1 MNQDLE
7 FGLTVLSTPDGSQRT
22 DIGIIAKDNT
32 SVMINWDLPG
42 WDYGNVSDITQW
54 SECEIACNNDV
65 KCVAWTYVKD
75 RQINNNCF
83 LKSGVSFLNSNAV
96 CVSGVKPKQNN
107 KQFVWVYVNR
117 TLSQKNPSPARGI
130 VHAPLWLES
139 TSMNNQW
146 FLELDIF
153 IDHSVIEVFEPEGGQ
168 FVTTARVYPE
178 EANANNI
185 GVYVTNSTGNI
196 VINTIDIWNLK
207 TIWT

>member
-1 MNQDLE
+1 MKQNLE

-22 DIGIIAKDNT
+22 DIGIAAIDNT

-42 WDYGNVSDITQW
+42 WDYGNVSNIIQW
-54 SECEIACNNDV
+54 SECQIACNNDV
-65 KCVAWTYVKD
+65 KCVAWTFVKD

-83 LKSGVSFLNSNAV
+83 LKSGVPPLFSNAV

-107 KQFVWVYVNR
+107 QQVVWVYINR
-117 TLSQKNPSPARGI
+117 TLSQKNPDAAHGL

-146 FLELDIF
+146 FFELDIF
-153 IDHSVIEVFEPEGGQ
+153 IDHSVIEVFEPEGGR
-168 FVTTARVYPE
+168 FVITGRVYPE

-196 VINTIDIWNLK
+196 VINTIDIWNLT